1 MVSGG
6 GGGGAL
12 GTASGG
18 APAQAVLVLL
28 RLGRRADAGTVWR
41 SVLPEVSPA

>member
-6 GGGGAL
+6 GL
-12 GTASGG
+12 
-18 APAQAVLVLL
+18 PVAVLVVPW
-28 RLGRRADAGTVWR
+28 LGRHAGDVVVWR